1 MTFNAEM
8 KLVTTIFIFIQLG
21 ELLCYIHLNCFIFN
35 HNHKMMSTS
44 VISSDTFKRRQ
55 RSHVFSMTGQMNH
68 FLAELGYWILLNLT
82 FFFRDQ
88 GSSTDFL
95 ELATYVKLTNFGI
108 ISSVQVL
115 STPELRAEFLS
126 FIENFYRL

>member
-1 MTFNAEM
+1 
-8 KLVTTIFIFIQLG
+8 
-21 ELLCYIHLNCFIFN
+21 
-35 HNHKMMSTS
+35 
-44 VISSDTFKRRQ
+44 
-55 RSHVFSMTGQMNH
+55 MTGQMNH
-68 FLAELGYWILLNLT
+68 FLAELGYLILLNLT
-82 FFFRDQ
+82 LFFRDQ

-126 FIENFYRL
+126 FIENFFRF